1 MDDKDENYV
10 RPVPAREFIDSLE
23 DFKQGELR
31 NIEIIPT
38 LRDQMAMAALTG
50 LCANTLFMAG
60 LSEIHE
66 DDQQASKAMA
76 KSCWDLTDAMM
87 KAREQADVSINRKP

>member
-10 RPVPAREFIDSLE
+10 RPVPAREFIDRLK

-38 LRDQMAMAALTG
+38 IRDQFAMAALTG
-50 LCANTLFMAG
+50 LLANVTACNEIRKIDETKITENMAMVCF
-60 LSEIHE
+60 SY
-66 DDQQASKAMA
+66 S
-76 KSCWDLTDAMM
+76 DAMM
-87 KAREQADVSINRKP
+87 KAREQDSE